1 MPLDTVFSADPQDL
15 DNLLN
20 DITAA
25 PGQLMDK
32 VLLVLAA
39 K

>member
-1 MPLDTVFSADPQDL
+1 VFSADPQDL

-20 DITAA
+20 DGMAA
-25 PGQLMDK
+25 TPSQLMEK